1 MTSPAT
7 GPLRAVRVAVVTAVV
22 LLLGVGAHV
31 LGGGRLPTAVVLVVL
46 AVLLAPA
53 VVLATRTRLG
63 TGKGMALL
71 GGAQLGIHLALHAMA
86 PTAGVAVAHHHVHGG
101 DVAVLA
107 ALHAQAGA
115 PGAMATMSG
124 MSGMSAM
131 AGLTPTMLLAHAVGT
146 AVTAWLLARG
156 EDVLWRV
163 LSFLLPTVP
172 GRVRLPGRPTALVP
186 ALRARRSSAL
196 CRPIGSR
203 APPLPAT

>member
-1 MTSPAT
+1 MTSPAA

-107 ALHAQAGA
+107 ALHAQSGA

-124 MSGMSAM
+124 MPAM

-172 GRVRLPGRPTALVP
+172 GRVRLPGRPTARVP